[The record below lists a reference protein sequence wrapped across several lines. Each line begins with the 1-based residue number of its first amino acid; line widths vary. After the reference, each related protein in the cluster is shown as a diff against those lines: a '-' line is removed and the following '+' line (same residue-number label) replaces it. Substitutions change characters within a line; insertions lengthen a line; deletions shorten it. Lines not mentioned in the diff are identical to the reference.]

1 VGKSCSY
8 YGLEYEC
15 SAGAMEKGEVRL
27 AGILRCSL
35 AGSRISPV
43 PKLLFYL

>member
-1 VGKSCSY
+1 
-8 YGLEYEC
+8 
-15 SAGAMEKGEVRL
+15 MEKGEVRL